1 VPVKQARIGILG
13 MTFKENVPDL
23 RNSKVGDILAEL
35 RQYGASFRVH
45 DPLADAADIEASFGL
60 APSPLDSFAD
70 LDALV
75 LAVPHAAYLQL
86 EPERLFGMLRPG
98 GALLDIKAVL
108 PPDQPPSDRIY
119 WSL

>member
-1 VPVKQARIGILG
+1 

-23 RNSKVGDILAEL
+23 RNSKVGDILTEL
-35 RQYGASFRVH
+35 LQYGTTVKIH
-45 DPLADAADIEASFGL
+45 DPLAGAADIEATFGL
-60 APSPLDSFAD
+60 APSPLEAFAD

-86 EPERLFGMLRPG
+86 SPAHLFGMLRPG

-108 PPDQPPSDRIY
+108 RSDQVPSDRIY